1 MMSYIEENLS
11 TGETVR
17 YKTGYHWI
25 VLLWPL
31 ISGLTI
37 GFVGTALLA
46 NGWLA
51 ARNGVSYP
59 SVIVLG
65 AIACLTAVALLAG
78 GIVRRIA
85 TEVVVS
91 NKRVLIKTG
100 LFSRRS
106 IEVLLTRV
114 ESVGMKQTLTGR
126 ILGYGTVV
134 VNGIGGTREEF
145 ERIRHVDEF
154 KRTVQ
159 AQLNEA
165 S

>member
-1 MMSYIEENLS
+1 MSYVEKNLS
-11 TGETVR
+11 AGETLR
-17 YKTGYHWI
+17 YKTGCHWI
-25 VLLWPL
+25 VLFWPL
-31 ISGLTI
+31 VGGLI
-37 GFVGTALLA
+37 LGVVGLAMLA

-51 ARNGVSYP
+51 ARKGVSYP
-59 SVIVLG
+59 GVIVVG

-78 GIVRRIA
+78 GIIRWLA
-85 TEVVVS
+85 TQVVVS

-114 ESVGMKQTLTGR
+114 ESVGMKQTLAGR

-134 VNGIGGTREEF
+134 VSGIGGTREEF
-145 ERIRHVDEF
+145 DRIRHANEF

-159 AQLNEA
+159 GQLNEA
-165 S
+165 N

>member
-1 MMSYIEENLS
+1 MSYIEKNLS
-11 TGETVR
+11 AGETLR
-17 YKTGYHWI
+17 YKTGCHWI

-31 ISGLTI
+31 LGGLILGVI
-37 GFVGTALLA
+37 GLAMLA

-51 ARNGVSYP
+51 ARKGVSYP
-59 SVIVLG
+59 GVIVVG
-65 AIACLTAVALLAG
+65 ALACLTAVALLAG
-78 GIVRRIA
+78 GIIRRIA

-91 NKRVLIKTG
+91 NKRVLIRTG
-100 LFSRRS
+100 LSSRRS

-114 ESVGMKQTLTGR
+114 ESLGMKQTLAGR

-145 ERIRHVDEF
+145 ERIRHVNEF

>member
-1 MMSYIEENLS
+1 MSYIEKNLS
-11 TGETVR
+11 AGETLR
-17 YKTGYHWI
+17 FKTGCHWI

-31 ISGLTI
+31 LGGLI
-37 GFVGTALLA
+37 LGLVGLAMLA

-59 SVIVLG
+59 GVIVVG
-65 AIACLTAVALLAG
+65 AIASLTAVTLPAG
-78 GIVRRIA
+78 GIIRRIA

-91 NKRVLIKTG
+91 NKRVVIKTG

-114 ESVGMKQTLTGR
+114 ESVGMKQTLAGR

-134 VNGIGGTREEF
+134 VSGIGGTREEF

-154 KRTVQ
+154 RRTVQ

>member
-1 MMSYIEENLS
+1 MSYIEKNLS
-11 TGETVR
+11 AGETLR
-17 YKTGYHWI
+17 YKTGCHWI

-31 ISGLTI
+31 VGGLI
-37 GFVGTALLA
+37 LGLAGLAMLA

-51 ARNGVSYP
+51 ARQGVSYP
-59 SVIVLG
+59 GVIVVG
-65 AIACLTAVALLAG
+65 ALACLTAVALLAG
-78 GIVRRIA
+78 GIIRRIA

-114 ESVGMKQTLTGR
+114 ESVGMKQTLAGR

>member
-1 MMSYIEENLS
+1 MRYIEKNLS
-11 TGETVR
+11 AGETLR
-17 YKTGYHWI
+17 YKTGCHWI
-25 VLLWPL
+25 VLLWPMVGGL
-31 ISGLTI
+31 ILGLV
-37 GFVGTALLA
+37 GFAMLA

-51 ARNGVSYP
+51 ARKGVSYP
-59 SVIVLG
+59 GVIVVG
-65 AIACLTAVALLAG
+65 AIACLVAVALLAG
-78 GIVRRIA
+78 GIIRRIS

-114 ESVGMKQTLTGR
+114 ESVGMKRTLAGR

-145 ERIRHVDEF
+145 ERIRHVNEF
-154 KRTVQ
+154 KQTVQ
-159 AQLNEA
+159 AELNVA

>member
-1 MMSYIEENLS
+1 MSYIEKNLS
-11 TGETVR
+11 AGETLR
-17 YKTGYHWI
+17 YKTGCHWI

-31 ISGLTI
+31 LGGLILGVI
-37 GFVGTALLA
+37 GLAMLA

-51 ARNGVSYP
+51 ARKGVFYP
-59 SVIVLG
+59 GVIVVG

-78 GIVRRIA
+78 GIIRRIS

-91 NKRVLIKTG
+91 NKRVVIKTG

-114 ESVGMKQTLTGR
+114 ESVGMKQTLAGR

-134 VNGIGGTREEF
+134 VSGIGGTREEF
-145 ERIRHVDEF
+145 DRIRHVNEF